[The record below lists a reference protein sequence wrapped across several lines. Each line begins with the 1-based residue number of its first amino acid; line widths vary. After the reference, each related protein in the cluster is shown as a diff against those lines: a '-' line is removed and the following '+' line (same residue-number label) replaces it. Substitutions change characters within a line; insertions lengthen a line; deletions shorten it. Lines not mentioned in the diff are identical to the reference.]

1 MGGSGKECVSL
12 PAPPAR
18 GDRHLLPILQDLRH
32 DLAGG
37 GVAQNRTQRHGHDD
51 VRTPAPTLVRPHPVL
66 AALGYPLVA
75 VGVVEKGREVGIAAN
90 DDAAAAAPVAAV
102 RAAHRSSPLATERG
116 ATRSPGS
123 TFYSDYCA
131 VNEQLRPRRLD
142 RVLRLWSR
150 IPKQGA
156 VRFAA
161 SSLGA
166 FPSPSGTLEARL

>member
-37 GVAQNRTQRHGHDD
+37 GIAQNRTQRHWHDD

-75 VGVVEKGREVGIAAN
+75 IGVVEKGREVGIAAN

-102 RAAHRSSPLATERG
+102 RAAHRGAPLSSERRAPRASG
-116 ATRSPGS
+116 T
-123 TFYSDYCA
+123 TFDSDYCA
-131 VNEQLRPRRLD
+131 IDEQLRPRRMD
-142 RVLRLWSR
+142 RGV
-150 IPKQGA
+150 A
-156 VRFAA
+156 
-161 SSLGA
+161 
-166 FPSPSGTLEARL
+166 TL